1 MGLIRSELS
10 LTVTHLM
17 WNSRI
22 FSFTNP
28 EQIWALS
35 FIGFLV
41 LIQNNL
47 VFTILY
53 IFFIDSFLFVIINL
67 SLLCSCL
74 YCLPPSSNHL
84 HGGPYRLL
92 SICPFFHFTLL
103 PSVVHLH
110 LFFHLFINSFKGQ
123 FYPSLRFFKIYSLFF
138 LQYVFHFPVCPWV
151 LHWSSPAFLSFH
163 AHVPPSVY
171 PSIHPSINL
180 NVQLWSNGFHTCCC
194 SLDLIFILML
204 KSGQKH
210 IFLKLLERENKTA
223 SEFFH
228 HNSGKNSMEFN
239 TSCLESEP

>member
-1 MGLIRSELS
+1 MGLIRSELN

-22 FSFTNP
+22 FSFMNP

-53 IFFIDSFLFVIINL
+53 FFFIDSFLFVIINL

-123 FYPSLRFFKIYSLFF
+123 FYPSLLFFKIYSLFF
-138 LQYVFHFPVCPWV
+138 YSMSSIFQFVHESSIDPPLPSSHFMHMS
-151 LHWSSPAFLSFH
+151 LHLFTRPF
-163 AHVPPSVY
+163 
-171 PSIHPSINL
+171 IHPS
-180 NVQLWSNGFHTCCC
+180 T
-194 SLDLIFILML
+194 
-204 KSGQKH
+204 
-210 IFLKLLERENKTA
+210 
-223 SEFFH
+223 
-228 HNSGKNSMEFN
+228 
-239 TSCLESEP
+239 